1 MTTVLAIIAFLFFVL
16 LIIVTAMRP
25 IRSEVSVFELRRR
38 DKAGDTDAARL
49 LMREAAAGDI
59 QTVLRIIAALFLVI
73 CVLLSVASFG
83 WLIGSLIAVVIVL
96 EYGALARIGG
106 VQRLAGRLYIAIEPW
121 LFRFVESASGIL
133 RFVRFQDE
141 SSSPSGVF
149 SKDEL
154 LEVVRTSKG
163 VLSADE
169 ARRVEQGLYFSEK
182 RVSEV
187 MTPRSVVDTVAKG
200 ELLGPL
206 TLDVLYKTGHSR
218 LPVIDSYIDH
228 VVGILYVQDL
238 LVVGEK
244 KTPTAAEAMDSKVF
258 YIREDQTLQH
268 ALGAFLKTRHHLFVV
283 VNEYRETVGV
293 VSLEDVIEALIGTK
307 INDEFDAHD
316 DLRKVAERNPAANN
330 QPKNRTDV

>member
-121 LFRFVESASGIL
+121 LFRFVES
-133 RFVRFQDE
+133 
-141 SSSPSGVF
+141 SGVF

-218 LPVIDSYIDH
+218 LPVIDSDIDH

>member
-1 MTTVLAIIAFLFFVL
+1 
-16 LIIVTAMRP
+16 
-25 IRSEVSVFELRRR
+25 
-38 DKAGDTDAARL
+38 
-49 LMREAAAGDI
+49 
-59 QTVLRIIAALFLVI
+59 
-73 CVLLSVASFG
+73 
-83 WLIGSLIAVVIVL
+83 
-96 EYGALARIGG
+96 
-106 VQRLAGRLYIAIEPW
+106 
-121 LFRFVESASGIL
+121 
-133 RFVRFQDE
+133 
-141 SSSPSGVF
+141 
-149 SKDEL
+149 
-154 LEVVRTSKG
+154 
-163 VLSADE
+163 
-169 ARRVEQGLYFSEK
+169 
-182 RVSEV
+182 

-218 LPVIDSYIDH
+218 LPVIDSDIDH